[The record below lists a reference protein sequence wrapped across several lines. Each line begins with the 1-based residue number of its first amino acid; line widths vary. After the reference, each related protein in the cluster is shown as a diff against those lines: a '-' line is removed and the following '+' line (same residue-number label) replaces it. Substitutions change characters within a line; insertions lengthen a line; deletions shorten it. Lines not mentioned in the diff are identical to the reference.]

1 MLLKELLAI
10 GCVVWWVSEWV
21 SQWARVMCVCACET
35 HRVHAI
41 ILLLCLMLLL
51 WLCDRLGQIIIPRL
65 PRWVPQLKPWTMM
78 RGRHGEKRKTK
89 KKMGSWSQSHK
100 FRFGMEWR
108 SWGEILKSV
117 SLQFEYISY
126 EQNPFIKYCLK
137 FMLTIILSISQC
149 IGTIKFNCKRNR
161 RNFIEL

>member
-1 MLLKELLAI
+1 MRRMM
-10 GCVVWWVSEWV
+10 SEWV
-21 SQWARVMCVCACET
+21 SEPMSKSHVCVRVWNSPCTCYHFAVVPDVVVVIVWPIGANHNTAIATMSSTTKTVDDDARATRWET
-35 HRVHAI
+35 E
-41 ILLLCLMLLL
+41 
-51 WLCDRLGQIIIPRL
+51 D
-65 PRWVPQLKPWTMM
+65 K
-78 RGRHGEKRKTK
+78 E
-89 KKMGSWSQSHK
+89 KMGSWSQSHK

-161 RNFIEL
+161 RNCIEL